1 MLEAFVN
8 SLLILDDEHVVRQ
21 SFADYFEDNSWNVV
35 QAETA
40 EQALEILE
48 TEKHCAALVDIRLP
62 GIDGN
67 MFIREALERN
77 IKMAFIICS
86 GSPSYCVPADLQ
98 NHANVSDTFFRK
110 PVENFA
116 ALELDVRQAIAAAG

>member
-1 MLEAFVN
+1 MN
-8 SLLILDDEHVVRQ
+8 SLLILDDERVVRQ

-48 TEKHCAALVDIRLP
+48 TEQPCAALVDIRLP

-67 MFIREALERN
+67 MFIREALEQN
-77 IKMAFIICS
+77 INMAFIICS
-86 GSPSYCVPADLQ
+86 GSPSYCVPVDLKE
-98 NHANVSDTFFRK
+98 HTNVSDTFFRK
-110 PVENFA
+110 PVENFEE
-116 ALELDVRQAIAAAG
+116 LEQDVRQAIAAC